1 MQYYYHG
8 LIGFVQIELNYTW
21 KIFSVSNHKKGFSVW
36 NSRILFISLQW
47 VIFQMIAAY
56 NGVLHPSIQV
66 MTQHNF
72 TGLNAWL
79 QVTSINT
86 LNGHPIKGLK
96 VFVHF
101 QR

>member
-1 MQYYYHG
+1 M
-8 LIGFVQIELNYTW
+8 FT
-21 KIFSVSNHKKGFSVW
+21 
-36 NSRILFISLQW
+36 ILRW
-47 VIFQMIAAY
+47 AIFQMIAAY
-56 NGVLHPSIQV
+56 YVVLHPSILG

-79 QVTSINT
+79 QATSINT

>member
-1 MQYYYHG
+1 MRYYYHG
-8 LIGFVQIELNYTW
+8 LIGFVQIELNYPCED
-21 KIFSVSNHKKGFSVW
+21 IFVSNHKKGFSNC
-36 NSRILFISLQW
+36 NSRIMFTALRWF
-47 VIFQMIAAY
+47 IFQMIAAY

-86 LNGHPIKGLK
+86 LNGHPIKGL
-96 VFVHF
+96 
-101 QR
+101 